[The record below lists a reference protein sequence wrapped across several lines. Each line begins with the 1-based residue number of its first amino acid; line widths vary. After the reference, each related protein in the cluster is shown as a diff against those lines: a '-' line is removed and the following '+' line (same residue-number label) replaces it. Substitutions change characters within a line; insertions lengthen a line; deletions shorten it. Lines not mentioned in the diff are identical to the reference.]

1 MKKTKIIATIEAR
14 LGSNRLPNKVLKK
27 IGKKSILEIIIERL
41 KKSKLIDQIV
51 IATTKNIEDDRICH
65 LAKSKKVSCYRGSEF
80 DVLDRIANAI
90 SNYKGDLIV
99 QLKDR
104 NIVAPF
110 DGVLG
115 YRGITG
121 DILGSDNSIIITLD
135 DNSILYSDIK
145 IPETFASFIKKD
157 LPVKIKFSGMKNKV
171 YDGKIY
177 AVSSRINAETRSLL
191 TRVII
196 QNENSELIPGSLLE
210 INVNYNERNS
220 LGIPDTSMMV
230 EGSKYF
236 VYKVSEDNIANKIE
250 IEIGIRNNGF
260 IEIVSGLDEGEII
273 IKDLNTT
280 FKDSVIISLNDTQ
293 LIIDNN
299 KLKFAGYVSLDF
311 IDVNN
316 FYAHY
321 QINRNY
327 RKNIKK
333 INFGFLLNLDDK
345 FVEIDNLKVNGNIN
359 QTLEV
364 FLNNFN
370 SNREDIFNRIIL
382 RNSIKNFLKN
392 F

>member
-1 MKKTKIIATIEAR
+1 MKRSTKISSA
-14 LGSNRLPNKVLKK
+14 
-27 IGKKSILEIIIERL
+27 II
-41 KKSKLIDQIV
+41 SFFLIITIV
-51 IATTKNIEDDRICH
+51 IVGRTMIGNHFAKKFSKRPPPGIIVKEVSYKDFSEKIESYGTAVSKRTESFRIKKDD
-65 LAKSKKVSCYRGSEF
+65 LTGELTLKDNVK
-80 DVLDRIANAI
+80 
-90 SNYKGDLIV
+90 KGDLIV

-157 LPVKIKFSGMKNKV
+157 LPVKAKFSGMKNKV

-210 INVNYNERNS
+210 IDVNYNERNS

-273 IKDLNTT
+273 VAEGLKKVRPKGEIKP
-280 FKDSVIISLNDTQ
+280 
-293 LIIDNN
+293 
-299 KLKFAGYVSLDF
+299 
-311 IDVNN
+311 
-316 FYAHY
+316 
-321 QINRNY
+321 
-327 RKNIKK
+327 IKK
-333 INFGFLLNLDDK
+333 
-345 FVEIDNLKVNGNIN
+345 
-359 QTLEV
+359 
-364 FLNNFN
+364 
-370 SNREDIFNRIIL
+370 
-382 RNSIKNFLKN
+382 
-392 F
+392 

>member
-1 MKKTKIIATIEAR
+1 MKRSTKITSAVIAFF
-14 LGSNRLPNKVLKK
+14 L
-27 IGKKSILEIIIERL
+27 IIT
-41 KKSKLIDQIV
+41 IV
-51 IATTKNIEDDRICH
+51 IVGRTMIGNHFAKKFSKRPPPGIIVKEVSYKDFSEKIESYGTAVSKRTESFRIKKDD
-65 LAKSKKVSCYRGSEF
+65 LTSELTLK
-80 DVLDRIANAI
+80 DNVK
-90 SNYKGDLIV
+90 KGDLIV

-157 LPVKIKFSGMKNKV
+157 LPVKVKFSGMKNKV

-210 INVNYNERNS
+210 IDVNYNERNS

-236 VYKVSEDNIANKIE
+236 VYKVSEDNIANKTE

-260 IEIVSGLDEGEII
+260 IEIISGLDEGEIVVAEGLKKVRPRGK
-273 IKDLNTT
+273 IKP
-280 FKDSVIISLNDTQ
+280 
-293 LIIDNN
+293 
-299 KLKFAGYVSLDF
+299 
-311 IDVNN
+311 
-316 FYAHY
+316 
-321 QINRNY
+321 
-327 RKNIKK
+327 IKK
-333 INFGFLLNLDDK
+333 
-345 FVEIDNLKVNGNIN
+345 
-359 QTLEV
+359 
-364 FLNNFN
+364 
-370 SNREDIFNRIIL
+370 
-382 RNSIKNFLKN
+382 
-392 F
+392 